1 MQIQEFVQPI
11 MFHTNLNP
19 KLWEKDQ
26 LRADVQVKLL
36 SVAKNFLESLKLDDI
51 PLVDIIITGSN
62 TALTY
67 TPQSDL
73 DLHIIVNMEQIYN
86 GSLVNEFFDAK
97 KRLWNN
103 LYDVELYGVPIEI
116 YVEDDDETVRGNK
129 FSLMSNTWLHRE
141 PITKTGFDDR
151 SVRAKVGYLKRQIE
165 RELDRADNVQDLTD
179 LLDKLRKY
187 RQAGL
192 DKHGE
197 FSTENLAFKSLRNEG
212 LIQKIHDRR
221 IELTNKTLSLD

>member
-151 SVRAKVGYLKRQIE
+151 SVRAKVGYLKRHIA